1 MSRFIL
7 SGPVMSVSVREDFY
21 RPDALTILT
30 ILTILCLRDGGAG
43 PDIDGGHCDALLP
56 RHGLSY

>member
-7 SGPVMSVSVREDFY
+7 SGPVMSVSEREDFY
-21 RPDALTILT
+21 RPHALT
-30 ILTILCLRDGGAG
+30 ILTILCLRDGGAR

-56 RHGLSY
+56 RHGL